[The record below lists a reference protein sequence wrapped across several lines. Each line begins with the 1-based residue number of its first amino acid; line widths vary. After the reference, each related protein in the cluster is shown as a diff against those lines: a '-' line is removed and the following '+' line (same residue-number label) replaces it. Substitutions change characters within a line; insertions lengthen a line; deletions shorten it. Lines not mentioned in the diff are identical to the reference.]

1 MATLQAF
8 EGLLKNWECR
18 DCWVKAI
25 GERFDF
31 IPSAGEAGMRSVL
44 ITGYYQPVIE
54 GSLAPTAEYKYPIY
68 GIPGD
73 LMVIDAET
81 SSSVSGMS
89 KKSGRLK
96 GDEFV
101 PYYSRAEIDLQGALR
116 GRGHEIAWGKDPV
129 DIFFM
134 HIQGSGILQLP
145 DGKRMQVGYAA
156 QNGRPYRS
164 IGRLLIDTGKIPQQ
178 EMSMQR
184 LRRYL
189 AENPSERD
197 DIMAYNESYVF
208 FRVLRGGPVGN
219 LDVPVTMGRSIATD
233 LRLYPKGAL
242 AFVYSERPVLDG
254 RGDLI
259 GWTPFVRFVLNQDA
273 GGAIRG
279 RQRVDLYFGAG
290 DRAGAEAGYM
300 NSRGKLYFLALKNPS
315 KTATR

>member
-1 MATLQAF
+1 MMLSLMQVQFAGKRRGLWRLALTAGAVLYCCISVHSARSGEPSVTLPVITDDLDKDSLRTAIAQSKAYLTKLPPSRIIGREPRQFTAGEVMATLQAF

-134 HIQGSGILQLP
+134 HIQG
-145 DGKRMQVGYAA
+145 
-156 QNGRPYRS
+156 
-164 IGRLLIDTGKIPQQ
+164 
-178 EMSMQR
+178 
-184 LRRYL
+184 
-189 AENPSERD
+189 
-197 DIMAYNESYVF
+197 
-208 FRVLRGGPVGN
+208 
-219 LDVPVTMGRSIATD
+219 
-233 LRLYPKGAL
+233 
-242 AFVYSERPVLDG
+242 
-254 RGDLI
+254 
-259 GWTPFVRFVLNQDA
+259 
-273 GGAIRG
+273 
-279 RQRVDLYFGAG
+279 
-290 DRAGAEAGYM
+290 
-300 NSRGKLYFLALKNPS
+300 
-315 KTATR
+315 